1 MRCIVHRIERRAVK
15 QSLFHDELLAH
26 AIRIGEIHVLGL
38 QRHAAAP
45 IRSEIAARIEVAG
58 LVRNAD
64 RIGSVLI
71 VVELRGTAHQR
82 SLYRR
87 IAVGGRQHQFF
98 IERHRPDLSG
108 HGLFEQRGL
117 ARVDQHGTLARI
129 AVHIHICRLE
139 GDFVTGGRLFDRR
152 RSTEQLALD
161 GDAFDFHVLEFFH
174 PLLVGFG
181 HEHRHTHT
189 YVGLLGR
196 HGILAGCPVVDVDPL
211 LNRLQLLIG
220 VVLVDT
226 PGENHRRYYRRRHK
240 QKFFH
245 HIQF

>member
-1 MRCIVHRIERRAVK
+1 M
-15 QSLFHDELLAH
+15 
-26 AIRIGEIHVLGL
+26 GL
-38 QRHAAAP
+38 QRHTAAP
-45 IRSEIAARIEVAG
+45 IRGKIAARIEVAG
-58 LVRNAD
+58 LIRNAD
-64 RIGSVLI
+64 RIGSVFI

-87 IAVGGRQHQFF
+87 IAVGGNQHQFF
-98 IERHRPDLSG
+98 VERHRPDLSG
-108 HGLFEQRGL
+108 HGIFEQRGP
-117 ARVDQHGTLARI
+117 ARVDQHGALARI
-129 AVHIHICRLE
+129 AVHVHICRIE
-139 GDFVTGGRLFDRR
+139 SDFVASGRLFDLRR
-152 RSTEQLALD
+152 GAEQLALD
-161 GDAFDFHVLEFFH
+161 GDAFDFHILEVIH

-181 HEHRHTHT
+181 HKHRHTQT
-189 YVGLLGR
+189 DVGLLGR